1 MSQEK
6 PRNINGVVVYDQR
19 SKGKIEIRNVSPKAT
34 PQQIKDFLILYAAVC
49 PDAFQWETTNYDPR
63 CFIREEEQS
72 STVQTSKL
80 GVGDQI
86 KQKRESVNE
95 LGKANNNAVV
105 LHNAKKALR
114 EKQTNEPLP
123 QPSAVEEIPAKPAT
137 PSPVVQPPKPDT
149 VLYQIVMYLRDN
161 PDATYTD
168 ITTAMHSKNIVWDQV
183 RNTMAAFIH
192 LFAQRVESAGGRHVY
207 RYSLTPELLT
217 AMGVSAQKP
226 EESKPVERK
235 PAPLFELHLPA
246 KGSNQRKFIDLIRQ
260 RPGIGATGIAEAL
273 GIARGNTTASLFDLH
288 RRGLVQRNAGLAKD
302 GLRLAYC
309 YSLTPATEKAL
320 KAEQAS
326 LSSSSSR
333 KPRELATKT
342 GLPMFPASTKARA
355 VR

>member
-6 PRNINGVVVYDQR
+6 PLNLNARVKKTSHEFGEV
-19 SKGKIEIRNVSPKAT
+19 ELLNVSRKAT
-34 PQQIKDFLILYAAVC
+34 PEQIKKFLILYAEVC
-49 PDAFQWETTNYDPR
+49 PDAFRW
-63 CFIREEEQS
+63 S
-72 STVQTSKL
+72 SSIEPPAAVYAPSTQPEPKL

-86 KQKRESVNE
+86 KQKIEKLNE
-95 LGKANNNAVV
+95 ANNNSAI
-105 LHNAKKALR
+105 LARAKKALQ
-114 EKQTNEPLP
+114 EKKANEPLP
-123 QPSAVEEIPAKPAT
+123 QPKAVEEIPAKPA
-137 PSPVVQPPKPDT
+137 PSPVLVQPPKPDT

-192 LFAQRVESAGGRHVY
+192 LFAQRVESVGGRHVY

-273 GIARGNTTASLFDLH
+273 GIARDNTTASLFDLH